1 MNKQTTTTTT
11 TEAEVEETTEVLVL
25 VTEQDAEKVLVESG
39 LDRLMKQREQGVVN
53 PIMLAQAIGVRPQMI
68 YNYIR
73 SGRIVRN
80 DPTVPRLMANWC
92 ETHTAKAEAEGLD
105 EGVQKM
111 SHNQYHMY
119 YMNVFYEHIAA
130 AIAERHS
137 QE

>member
-1 MNKQTTTTTT
+1 VAIDFRQY
-11 TEAEVEETTEVLVL
+11 AETYE
-25 VTEQDAEKVLVESG
+25 DDH
-39 LDRLMKQREQGVVN
+39 LDLLTGE
-53 PIMLAQAIGVRPQMI
+53 AQATLI
-68 YNYIR
+68 
-73 SGRIVRN
+73 SEWLEHIVRN